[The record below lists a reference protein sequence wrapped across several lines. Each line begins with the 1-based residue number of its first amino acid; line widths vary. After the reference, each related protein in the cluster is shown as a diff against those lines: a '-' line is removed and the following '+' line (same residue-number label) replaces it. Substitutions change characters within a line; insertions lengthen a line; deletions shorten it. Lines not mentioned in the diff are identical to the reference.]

1 MPPISKLGS
10 DAFRELMN
18 FDEFI
23 EYLSSKKISIKGL
36 LLNYVQIIFL
46 FIVY

>member
-1 MPPISKLGS
+1 MPPISELGS
-10 DAFRELMN
+10 DAFWELMN

-23 EYLSSKKISIKGL
+23 ESLSSKKISIKGL
-36 LLNYVQIIFL
+36 LLNHVQIIFL